1 MTPSKLR
8 NSKRCHYLLNIYF
21 ISYVNFRSDVEKFGI
36 FSKENENSKI
46 QIKKFEMQK
55 ENLKFNSRMSQRCND
70 SIKQMTE
77 CNIRSSKFDIFI
89 RK

>member
-46 QIKKFEMQK
+46 QIKKFGNAKRKFEIQQSDVAEM
-55 ENLKFNSRMSQRCND
+55 
-70 SIKQMTE
+70 
-77 CNIRSSKFDIFI
+77 
-89 RK
+89 

>member
-1 MTPSKLR
+1 MSILEEM
-8 NSKRCHYLLNIYF
+8 S
-21 ISYVNFRSDVEKFGI
+21 KFGI

-55 ENLKFNSRMSQRCND
+55 ENLKFNSRMSLKCND

-77 CNIRSSKFDIFI
+77 CNIRS
-89 RK
+89 